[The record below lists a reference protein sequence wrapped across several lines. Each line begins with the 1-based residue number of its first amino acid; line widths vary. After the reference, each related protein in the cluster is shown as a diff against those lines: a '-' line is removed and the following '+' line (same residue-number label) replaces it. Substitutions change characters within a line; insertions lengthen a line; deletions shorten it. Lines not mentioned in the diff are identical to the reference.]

1 MFDPTSRYYAIETN
15 EHVTKEGRTIA
26 YKRRRFLPRSSYL
39 TVLTEV
45 IVTDSDRLDLIAS
58 RILGNPELFWQVCD
72 ANEAMNP
79 HDLTS
84 EPGQRLLVPMLSI

>member
-1 MFDPTSRYYAIETN
+1 MFDPTSRYFAIETN
-15 EHVTKEGRTIA
+15 EYVTKEGRTVA
-26 YKRRRFLPRSSYL
+26 YKRRRFLPRSSNL

-45 IVTDSDRLDLIAS
+45 VVTDSDRLDLIAS
-58 RILGNPELFWQVCD
+58 RTLGNPELFWQVCD

-84 EPGQRLLVPMLSI
+84 EPGQTLRVPMLFI